1 MFFRGKKYVYRR
13 VEILFL
19 FHRSYVLGLFMAGRY
34 ETNSGSQDWCLRPAV
49 DIGCGVPV
57 YFSVMS
63 VGRMETV
70 TQLFCL
76 SSTFLTKSWMSLD
89 VSFWMVSS

>member
-1 MFFRGKKYVYRR
+1 MKPTPGRRIEVCDPVWIKYEV
-13 VEILFL
+13 
-19 FHRSYVLGLFMAGRY
+19 S
-34 ETNSGSQDWCLRPAV
+34 
-49 DIGCGVPV
+49 V

-76 SSTFLTKSWMSLD
+76 SNTFLTKSWMSLD
-89 VSFWMVSS
+89 VSFWMVSG

>member
-19 FHRSYVLGLFMAGRY
+19 FHRSYVLVCSWQDAMKPTAGRRIGACDPVWIKY
-34 ETNSGSQDWCLRPAV
+34 EVS
-49 DIGCGVPV
+49 V

-76 SSTFLTKSWMSLD
+76 SNTFLTKSWMSLD

>member
-1 MFFRGKKYVYRR
+1 MFFRGKIYVYRR

-19 FHRSYVLGLFMAGRY
+19 FYRSYVLGCSWQDAMKPTAGRRI
-34 ETNSGSQDWCLRPAV
+34 GACDPLW
-49 DIGCGVPV
+49 IGCGVPV